1 MLTEEKKTEIRAQY
15 TILKSYRKVAEKCK
29 VDKDTV
35 ARIINGTNHKT
46 GKLMGRPKKLSRRDQ
61 SRIKRHV
68 VKEVNAGRRVTS
80 RTIKQDLNLDV
91 SRWTIQRSLK
101 RNKVL
106 YKLAKKKLPLTKSHR
121 QTRLNF
127 ARRHLINRT
136 DFSRWIFSD
145 EKRFNLDGPDNMMS
159 YGTENAQLE
168 RIKHQMGGGGI
179 MILGAISSK
188 GNLLIKVS
196 QICSDVNSNS

>member
-1 MLTEEKKTEIRAQY
+1 
-15 TILKSYRKVAEKCK
+15 VAS
-29 VDKDTV
+29 
-35 ARIINGTNHKT
+35 IINGTNHKT

-196 QICSDVNSNS
+196 QICSDVNSNN